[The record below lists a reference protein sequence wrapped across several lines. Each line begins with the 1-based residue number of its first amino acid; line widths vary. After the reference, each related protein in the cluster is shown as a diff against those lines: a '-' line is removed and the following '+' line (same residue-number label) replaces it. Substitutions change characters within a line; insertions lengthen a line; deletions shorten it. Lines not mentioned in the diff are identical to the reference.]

1 MSTIEKKSRK
11 SKKVQ
16 EEPVIAEE
24 PVVEEPIVVEETT
37 ESSVEDS
44 VSFSEAMKALVQEI
58 GTLRTQI
65 RTIETN
71 LKSVRLLYKEE
82 LKANKSNKRRKPKV
96 EGGEPRARHGFVKP
110 TLVSDALASFLG
122 EPVGSMIARPQV
134 TKKISE
140 YVKANNCFCPM
151 DSEDKVN
158 KTIIIPDAKL
168 AKLLGPPVFLYSKKK
183 PELGKGYNYF
193 NLQSYLKEQNHFIKA
208 EQ

>member
-1 MSTIEKKSRK
+1 MSTIEKKVKRV
-11 SKKVQ
+11 KKVQ
-16 EEPVIAEE
+16 EPIVEVPVVVEE
-24 PVVEEPIVVEETT
+24 PVVEEPVAEVGET
-37 ESSVEDS
+37 

-58 GTLRTQI
+58 GTLRSQI
-65 RTIETN
+65 RTIESN

-82 LKANKSNKRRKPKV
+82 LKANKSNRRRKQKV
-96 EGGEPRARHGFVKP
+96 EGEEPRAHHGFVKP
-110 TLVSDALASFLG
+110 TLVSDALATFLG
-122 EPVGSMIARPQV
+122 EKPGAMIARPQV

-140 YVKANNCFCPM
+140 YVKEHNCFEPM
-151 DSEDKVN
+151 GEDKKVN

-183 PELGKGYNYF
+183 PELGNGYNYF

>member
-16 EEPVIAEE
+16 EEPVIVEE
-24 PVVEEPIVVEETT
+24 PVVVEEPVEVEETIST
-37 ESSVEDS
+37 EET

-58 GTLRTQI
+58 GTLKTQI

-82 LKANKSNKRRKPKV
+82 LKANKSNKRRKSKV

-140 YVKANNCFCPM
+140 YVKENNCFGPM
-151 DSEDKVN
+151 DSEEKVN

>member
-1 MSTIEKKSRK
+1 MTTIEKKSRK

-16 EEPVIAEE
+16 EPVIEEPAVIEE
-24 PVVEEPIVVEETT
+24 PVVEEEPVETEET
-37 ESSVEDS
+37 
-44 VSFSEAMKALVQEI
+44 VSFSEAMKALVQEV

-71 LKSVRLLYKEE
+71 LKNVRVLYKEE
-82 LKANKSNKRRKPKV
+82 LKANKHNRRRKVKT
-96 EGGEPRARHGFVKP
+96 EGGEPRAHHGFVKP
-110 TLVSDALASFLG
+110 TLVSDALATFLG

-140 YVKANNCFCPM
+140 YVKANDCFGPM
-151 DSEDKVN
+151 DSEEKVN
-158 KTIIIPDAKL
+158 KTIIIPDEKL
-168 AKLLGPPVFLYSKKK
+168 AKLLGPPIFLYSKKK